1 MNRKECE
8 RVIFNK
14 MLEIVE
20 VLKKYDPT
28 AERLSLTY
36 IDEHESTRL
45 NEMVPEYISFNTKVG
60 LDSKIDCI
68 DCTAFKNAPWENS
81 KGWALREM

>member
-20 VLKKYDPT
+20 VLKKYDPS
-28 AERLSLTY
+28 AER
-36 IDEHESTRL
+36 ST
-45 NEMVPEYISFNTKVG
+45 
-60 LDSKIDCI
+60 
-68 DCTAFKNAPWENS
+68 
-81 KGWALREM
+81 ALPLKMRRGRTRRAGP

>member
-20 VLKKYDPT
+20 VLKKYDPS
-28 AERLSLTY
+28 AESLSMRRGR
-36 IDEHESTRL
+36 TR
-45 NEMVPEYISFNTKVG
+45 MAGP
-60 LDSKIDCI
+60 
-68 DCTAFKNAPWENS
+68 
-81 KGWALREM
+81 

>member
-20 VLKKYDPT
+20 VLKKYDPS
-28 AERLSLTY
+28 AESLSLTY

-45 NEMVPEYISFNTKVG
+45 NEMVPEYISFNTKMVDG
-60 LDSKIDCI
+60 NSKI

>member
-14 MLEIVE
+14 MLEIVQ
-20 VLKKYDPT
+20 VLKKYDPS
-28 AERLSLTY
+28 AESLSLTY
-36 IDEHESTRL
+36 IAEHESTRL
-45 NEMVPEYISFNTKVG
+45 NEMVPEYISFNTKMDG
-60 LDSKIDCI
+60 NSKI

-81 KGWALREM
+81 NGWALMEM